1 MNDQMNTDLYEVLGV
16 AKDATAKQ
24 ITKTYKKLA
33 RELHPDVNPDDA
45 AAEDRFKAVTAAY
58 DVLGDAD
65 KRAEY
70 DEFRAIME
78 QGFGPGGGPRTGG
91 ASASASD
98 IEDLIA
104 QMMGGR
110 GQRFS
115 GFGQSPFGQT
125 HRPATLIANVAISFA
140 DAVRGTTITLEA
152 PDGPMHVAIPAG
164 VEDGAQIVVAR
175 EQEQV
180 VLSVAVGTDARF
192 GRSGPNLTL
201 TTPISITEAALGAT
215 VRVPTFDGR
224 SVGIKVPAGTPHGR
238 KFRVAGKGI
247 ATESKTGDLLVTVEI
262 ATPTDI
268 TDEQR
273 ELLQQLADIEVP
285 IVHANRVQP

>member
-1 MNDQMNTDLYEVLGV
+1 MNTDLYEVLGV
-16 AKDATAKQ
+16 AKDATAKE
-24 ITKTYKKLA
+24 ITKTYKMLA

-70 DEFRAIME
+70 DEFRSIME
-78 QGFGPGGGPRTGG
+78 RGGFRSGPTGPG
-91 ASASASD
+91 AASASD

-110 GQRFS
+110 TSGFG
-115 GFGQSPFGQT
+115 GFGQSPFGQRQ
-125 HRPATLIANVAISFA
+125 RPATLIANVAISFT
-140 DAVRGTTITLEA
+140 DAVRGTTITLDA
-152 PDGPMHVAIPAG
+152 PDGPIHVAIPAG

-175 EQEQV
+175 EQEQIV
-180 VLSVAVGTDARF
+180 VQVAVGTDARF

-201 TTPISITEAALGAT
+201 TTPISMTEAALGAT

-224 SVGIKVPAGTPHGR
+224 PVGIKVPAGTPHGR
-238 KFRVAGKGI
+238 TFRVAGKGI
-247 ATESKTGDLLVTVEI
+247 ATETKTGDLLVTVEI
-262 ATPTDI
+262 TTPTDI

-273 ELLQQLADIEVP
+273 ELLRQLADIEVP
-285 IVHANRVQP
+285 IVHANRVET

>member
-16 AKDATAKQ
+16 DKGATHKE

-45 AAEDRFKAVTAAY
+45 AAEERFKAVTAAY

-70 DEFRAIME
+70 DEFRSIME
-78 QGFGPGGGPRTGG
+78 RGGFRPGATGPGAATE
-91 ASASASD
+91 AD
-98 IEDLIA
+98 IEDLIS

-110 GQRFS
+110 SAGFG

-125 HRPATLIANVAISFA
+125 RRPATLMANVTISFA

-175 EQEQV
+175 DHEQV
-180 VLSVAVGTDARF
+180 VLRVAVGADARF

-201 TTPISITEAALGAT
+201 TAPISMTEAALGAT

-224 SVGIKVPAGTPHGR
+224 PVGIKVPPGTPHGR
-238 KFRVAGKGI
+238 TFRVAGKGI
-247 ATESKTGDLLVTVEI
+247 ATETRTGDLLVTVEI
-262 ATPTDI
+262 TTPTDI
-268 TDEQR
+268 TDQQR
-273 ELLQQLADIEVP
+273 ELLQKLADIEVP